1 MLAQEEIDSLNFKKN
16 LCLNLLEKAN
26 KTLLIENNIESNKKK
41 NLIFAQTKFGNVC
54 FERDVKDIP
63 EEYFGTII
71 DMLQS
76 LSNGINEENKEK
88 AKLFVISNKISHIHE
103 IKEFKIRII
112 YRKISFDDIYIM
124 MVKMK
129 KSNNDKYDREEVFN
143 RDKYVESDYKR
154 IQKILDDPIEREE
167 LIKFNE
173 EVGKRIY
180 DNLSAGR
187 RDTNARK

>member
-88 AKLFVISNKISHIHE
+88 AKLFVSSNKISHIHE

-129 KSNNDKYDREEVFN
+129 KSNNDKYDREEVVN

-167 LIKFNE
+167 N
-173 EVGKRIY
+173 
-180 DNLSAGR
+180 
-187 RDTNARK
+187 